1 LYKEDFNKAVADID
15 KAIEKSEDNIPKYF
29 YLRGLIF
36 AIFGNFSQSVQ
47 DLSVAISLDDKY
59 AKPYLERAKCLQIEG
74 SSNEAFLDLQKYITL
89 APEDPYIHKYA
100 GFLLFQNCAYED
112 CLAAFSHG
120 NENIIDHE
128 MMLTKAKCY
137 FLLNNTK

>member
-1 LYKEDFNKAVADID
+1 
-15 KAIEKSEDNIPKYF
+15 
-29 YLRGLIF
+29 
-36 AIFGNFSQSVQ
+36 
-47 DLSVAISLDDKY
+47 
-59 AKPYLERAKCLQIEG
+59 
-74 SSNEAFLDLQKYITL
+74 L

-120 NENIIDHE
+120 NENIVDHE

-137 FLLNNTK
+137 FLLNNTKECLDLFKRYEEETLST